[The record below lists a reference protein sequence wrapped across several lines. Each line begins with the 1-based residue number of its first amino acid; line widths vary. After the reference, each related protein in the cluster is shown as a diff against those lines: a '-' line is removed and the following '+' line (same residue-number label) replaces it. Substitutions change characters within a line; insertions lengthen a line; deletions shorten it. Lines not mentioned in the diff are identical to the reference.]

1 MAKVEVKNLK
11 NEKTKDLTLNAKVF
25 GIEVNENAV
34 KKAID
39 LQLAASR
46 QGTAKT
52 KNRAEVSGGGKKPW
66 RQKGTGR
73 ARQGSIRATQWR
85 GGGIAGGVTPR
96 DYTFKINKKER
107 NLALKSALTIKNN
120 EKAIIVVDSLNL
132 KSSKTAEVKDLIKT
146 MGLNGKVLFITASE
160 NENLYL
166 AIRNLGYA
174 YSLLADE
181 INCFDLI
188 NADTVVIE
196 EEAVNKI
203 EEALK

>member
-73 ARQGSIRATQWR
+73 ARQGSISATQWR

-174 YSLLADE
+174 YTLLADE